1 MGIYVPY
8 KRMEIFRTSDSSTFT
23 KELEDFKK
31 TVHIGQILTIK
42 KKKKVVNEKGKVVNV
57 TMTHPYMIVDKTDN
71 FVVCQSIKSRNA
83 PYKECFLW
91 IDAFNTCMGNDDED
105 EENSFDE

>member
-8 KRMEIFRTSDSSTFT
+8 RRMEIFRTSDSTMFA

-31 TVHIGQILTIK
+31 TVLPGQILTIK
-42 KKKKVVNEKGKVVNV
+42 KNKKVVNEKGKVTTV
-57 TMTHPYMIVDKTDN
+57 TMRHDYMVVDKTDN
-71 FVVCQSIKSRNA
+71 FVVCQSIRSKKA

-91 IDAFNTCMGNDDED
+91 IDAFNAYMGNDDED
-105 EENSFDE
+105 EEINFDE